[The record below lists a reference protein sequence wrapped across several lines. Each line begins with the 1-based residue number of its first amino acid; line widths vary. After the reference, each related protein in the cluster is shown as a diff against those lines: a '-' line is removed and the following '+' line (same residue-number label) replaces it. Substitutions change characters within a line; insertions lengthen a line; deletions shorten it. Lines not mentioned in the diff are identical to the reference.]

1 MFQLLSCSAAWNS
14 AAKKAHG
21 HENKGDEHGE
31 ENDAKVGLTKL
42 GLPRNF
48 HWRASSGI
56 LMYSHEFS
64 WILVYSY
71 VF

>member
-1 MFQLLSCSAAWNS
+1 
-14 AAKKAHG
+14 
-21 HENKGDEHGE
+21 
-31 ENDAKVGLTKL
+31 VGLTKL